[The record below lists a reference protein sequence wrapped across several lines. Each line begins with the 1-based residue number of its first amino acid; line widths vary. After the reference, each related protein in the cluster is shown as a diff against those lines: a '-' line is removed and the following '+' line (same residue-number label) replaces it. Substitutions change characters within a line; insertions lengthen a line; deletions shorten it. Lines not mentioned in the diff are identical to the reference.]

1 MALWQ
6 REAGSTVNYGPHKAV
21 WSAGKHRISAALWDS
36 ALFDDDDVLATVLL
50 RPSPNGDPAT
60 APCLFGK
67 KMPKKARPKA
77 TQGRHELGRP
87 QEEEGAAPGIASGPR
102 RAFESLAFGAKRPY
116 TYYKA

>member
-50 RPSPNGDPAT
+50 RPSPNGDPVGMS
-60 APCLFGK
+60 LDDLK
-67 KMPKKARPKA
+67 KRKAQRPELRAQREAAAKEAKA
-77 TQGRHELGRP
+77 
-87 QEEEGAAPGIASGPR
+87 
-102 RAFESLAFGAKRPY
+102 
-116 TYYKA
+116 KA